1 MTPNPQA
8 TPVERFDPE
17 PFRPE
22 VAAFLSRRG
31 AAGEAE
37 DLTQEVLLRGIRH
50 PPRSERDAA
59 QPWLLRIARNLWI
72 DGKRKQRRLDAAR
85 PHLEYLAQRDLESAA
100 FVDPI
105 ERAERIATAR
115 REIQQLPTKQRRALE
130 LRLLDGLDY
139 AAVGARIDC
148 SAATARQHFHLAV
161 KTLRARL
168 AAPMEGEE

>member
-31 AAGEAE
+31 AAEDAE
-37 DLTQEVLLRGIRH
+37 DLTQEVLLRGILH

-72 DGKRKQRRLDAAR
+72 DGKRKQRRVLEAL
-85 PHLEYLAQRDLESAA
+85 PHLEHLARNQADGS
-100 FVDPI
+100 FDDDPGV
-105 ERAERIATAR
+105 RAERIAAAR
-115 REIQQLPTKQRRALE
+115 SAIDELPSKQRRALE
-130 LRLLDGLDY
+130 LRLLEGLDY
-139 AAVGARIDC
+139 DAVGARIDC

-161 KTLRARL
+161 KTLRTRL
-168 AAPMEGEE
+168 AARMEGEE